1 MQLKTKALLYAA
13 SGALGAPA
21 MAADNSLTR
30 TEAEIAADTTAS
42 EAEAG
47 SDDAGQR
54 AAASIKPPAEIFS
67 TGMAKGRDRL
77 DSATSTSS
85 LKGDDIDRFGPR
97 PLGDVLRTMAGLR
110 VATGIGEGNNN
121 YTVRGLPLAAGG
133 SKYMQFQEDGLPVLE
148 FGDLFNVATDVFLR
162 NDFTVNAIETI
173 RGGSA
178 STFASNSPGGII
190 NIISRTGDR
199 EGGRV
204 QFSAGLD
211 FDERRVDFDYGAR
224 LGENTRMYIG
234 GFYRQGEGPRNIG
247 FNGWRGGQ
255 IKANI
260 TRAFDNGYV
269 RAYFKLLDD
278 RSPTFAPY
286 SVNITGTNE
295 NPTFRS
301 FPGFDLRRDSTLS
314 PFLGPVITLDRNNQ
328 PVALPIS
335 TGQTTGSHSVGFEAQ
350 FDIAGWT
357 ITERM
362 RYAVNGGDFSRMFPN
377 RQNTVAA
384 FANSIGGAGSTAAYA
399 SGPLAG
405 QPIPGDSLINGNG
418 LLSLYFTSFV
428 RARSLDNFTNDVRA
442 SKVWEV
448 PAFAS
453 TGKLTT
459 TAGLY
464 YATQALD
471 TSWLHT
477 AMIVD
482 ANGGGQTAMVD
493 IFNAAGE
500 PQTLNGY
507 FAFGRESSLFRR
519 IFDVDYRVLAPYGSV
534 NFHIGKLAIGG
545 SLRYDSGRARG
556 QLFGADL
563 GGGRVGLT
571 SFDFNRDGVINPA
584 EARTAFLPLDRPA
597 PVNYDYGYLNYS
609 AGVNYRLA
617 EPFSLFARYS
627 KGARAN
633 ADKILFTPIVDPLN
647 GGVAPENR
655 QDTVTQLEGG
665 FKLRRG
671 GVTVNGTIFHVEAD
685 DRNVINGAANSTDR
699 SYSAEGVEL
708 EGIFTRGIFNLM
720 VAATYTQAK
729 ITEDRLN
736 AALTGNEPRHQPDWV
751 FVAVPQVDFGKFA
764 AGANIVTI
772 TGSFAQDSNLLRM
785 PGFTT
790 VGAYIETSP
799 ADNLRLTLSAINL
812 FDTLGI
818 FEVNQASVPA
828 NGIGFARAANG
839 RTVQASL
846 RLGF

>member
-1 MQLKTKALLYAA
+1 MTFKTRLLLFAATGAFAAPVAAEEKA
-13 SGALGAPA
+13 GAE
-21 MAADNSLTR
+21 
-30 TEAEIAADTTAS
+30 TEAE
-42 EAEAG
+42 AEA
-47 SDDAGQR
+47 AQ
-54 AAASIKPPAEIFS
+54 AAVPARPPAEIFS

-85 LKGDDIDRFGPR
+85 LKGDDIQRFGPR

-148 FGDLFNVATDVFLR
+148 FGDLFNVATDVYLR

-178 STFASNSPGGII
+178 STFASNSPGGIV
-190 NIISRTGDR
+190 NIISRTG
-199 EGGRV
+199 EQVGGRV
-204 QFSAGLD
+204 QVTSGVD
-211 FDERRVDFDYGAR
+211 FDEKRVDFDYGAK
-224 LGENTRMYIG
+224 LGENTRMYVG
-234 GFYRQGEGPRNIG
+234 GFYRQGEGPRDVG
-247 FNGWRGGQ
+247 FTGWRGGQ

-260 TRAFDNGYV
+260 TRTFDGGYV

-286 SVNITGTNE
+286 AVNITGTDAD
-295 NPTFRS
+295 PAFRS
-301 FPGFDLRRDSTLS
+301 VPGFDLRRDSTLS
-314 PFLGPVITLDRNNQ
+314 GFLGPVITLDRNNQ
-328 PVALPIS
+328 PVALPIA
-335 TGQTTGSHSVGFEAQ
+335 TGQSAKSKSVGFEAQ
-350 FDIAGWT
+350 FDVAGWT
-357 ITERM
+357 ITEKM

-377 RQNTVAA
+377 RQNTVTA

-399 SGPLAG
+399 SGPLTG
-405 QPIPGDSLINGNG
+405 QAIPGGSLINGNG
-418 LLSLYFTSFV
+418 LLSLYFISFV
-428 RARSLDNFTNDVRA
+428 RAKSLDNFTNDLRA
-442 SKVWEV
+442 SRVWEV
-448 PAFAS
+448 GG
-453 TGKLTT
+453 GKLTT

-464 YATQALD
+464 LATQELD
-471 TSWLHT
+471 TTWLHT

-482 ANGGGQTAMVD
+482 AAGGGQTAQVD
-493 IFNAAGE
+493 IFNAAGQ

-534 NFHIGKLAIGG
+534 NFHIGKLAVGG
-545 SLRYDSGRARG
+545 SLRYDSGRVRG

-563 GGGRVGLT
+563 GGGRQGLT
-571 SFDFNRDGVINPA
+571 SFDFNRDGAINPA

-609 AGVNYRLA
+609 MGVNYRVA

-627 KGARAN
+627 RGARAN
-633 ADKILFTPIVDPLN
+633 ADKILFTPVVDPLT
-647 GGVAPENR
+647 GGVADGDRE
-655 QDTVTQLEGG
+655 DSVTQYEGG

-671 GVTVNGTIFHVEAD
+671 GITVNGTVFHVEAED
-685 DRNVINGAANSTDR
+685 KNVLNGAANRTNRIYKAD
-699 SYSAEGVEL
+699 GVEL
-708 EGIFTRGIFNLM
+708 EGNFQRGVFNLM
-720 VAATYTQAK
+720 LAATYTRAK

-736 AALTGNEPRHQPDWV
+736 AALTGKEPRHQPDWV
-751 FVAVPQVDFGKFA
+751 LVAVPQVDFGKFA

-772 TGSFAQDSNLLRM
+772 TGSFAQDSNQLRM

-790 VGAYIETSP
+790 VGAFAEFEP
-799 ADNLRLTLSAINL
+799 ADNLQLTLSAQNL

-818 FEVNQASVPA
+818 FEVNQATVPA

-846 RLGF
+846 RLAF